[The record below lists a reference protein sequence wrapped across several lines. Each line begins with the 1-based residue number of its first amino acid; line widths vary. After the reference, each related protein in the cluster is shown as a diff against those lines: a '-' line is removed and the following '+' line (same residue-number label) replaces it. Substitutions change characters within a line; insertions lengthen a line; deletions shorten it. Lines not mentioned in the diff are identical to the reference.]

1 MLVGRAFCGVD
12 QRPVTKVYAIV
23 VARGND
29 RRCSAHRFRGAWSGE
44 RAPPFST
51 YSALGGTST
60 RMRSIRT
67 LVTFAFRWGMVENMR
82 NSKGRSNPKEEA
94 PFEEVMERLQTVVE
108 QLEEGDLPLEQSLAI
123 FEEGVRLSRAGAKR
137 LDEAER
143 RVEELLAAGDE
154 LQTNPL
160 EESEAGEA

>member
-1 MLVGRAFCGVD
+1 
-12 QRPVTKVYAIV
+12 
-23 VARGND
+23 
-29 RRCSAHRFRGAWSGE
+29 
-44 RAPPFST
+44 
-51 YSALGGTST
+51 
-60 RMRSIRT
+60 MRSIHA

-82 NSKGRSNPKEEA
+82 NSKGRSNPEEEA
-94 PFEEVMERLQTVVE
+94 PFEDVMERLQAVVE
-108 QLEEGDLPLEQSLAI
+108 QLEEGDLPLEKSLAI

-154 LQTNPL
+154 LQTSPL